1 MARRDDIFLSFMHH
15 PTISEKYNILDKELP
30 RNLTEGLVSKHVI
43 IQTIALIVE
52 ALEKS
57 PAETEK
63 AIETKIKL
71 FLQKEAI

>member
-1 MARRDDIFLSFMHH
+1 MARKDDIFLSFLNH
-15 PTISEKYNILDKELP
+15 PVISEKYEITDNDLP

-43 IQTIALIVE
+43 IQTIALIVD

-57 PAETEK
+57 PAETDK
-63 AIETKIKL
+63 GIETKIKL